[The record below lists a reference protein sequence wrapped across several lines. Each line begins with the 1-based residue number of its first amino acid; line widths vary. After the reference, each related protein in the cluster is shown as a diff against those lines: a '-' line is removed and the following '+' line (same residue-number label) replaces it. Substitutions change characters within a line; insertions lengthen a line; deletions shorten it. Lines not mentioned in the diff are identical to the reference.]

1 MIAPSAREL
10 APVLAAGGPIL
21 DGQPVDI
28 GIDPAARYPDV
39 CSHRLKLGLLLPAT
53 NCSMEHELWSLI
65 VRNQQTGLAGI
76 GIHTTNV
83 VTPSPRF
90 GNAEELAAYRD
101 QFLAGLAEAVPVAA
115 LAAPDHVIL
124 GMSIEHIVAGLAD
137 VRAPADAVAAAGQR
151 GVSAWDVAA
160 DQALK
165 RLNARRIALLTPF
178 DATGNAN
185 ATRMF
190 RELGYEVVASFGF
203 ACALARHIA
212 HIPDWAKEK
221 AIMQHLAP
229 PGAPVDA
236 IVQCGTN
243 MSMIQVAERLEPVI
257 GRPILGI
264 NAGLL
269 WHALRHNGITA
280 PISGGGMLLQHA

>member
-1 MIAPSAREL
+1 MTALADREP
-10 APVLAAGGPIL
+10 APVLAASGPVL
-21 DGQPVDI
+21 NGQPI
-28 GIDPAARYPDV
+28 AFGLDPAGRYPDV
-39 CSHRLKLGLLLPAT
+39 RSHRLKLALLLPAT
-53 NCSMEHELWSLI
+53 NCSMEDELWTLL
-65 VRNQQTGLAGI
+65 VRNRDAGLAGV
-76 GIHTTNV
+76 GIHTTDV
-83 VTPSPRF
+83 VTPAPRF
-90 GNAEELAAYRD
+90 GTPEELAQYRD
-101 QFLAGLAEAVPVAA
+101 QFLTGLAEALPVAA
-115 LAAPDHVIL
+115 LAAPDHYIL
-124 GMSIEHIVAGLAD
+124 GMSIEHIVAGLD
-137 VRAPADAVAAAGQR
+137 GVRAPAAAVATSGER
-151 GVSAWDVAA
+151 PVSSWDVAA
-160 DQALK
+160 DRALK
-165 RLNARRIALLTPF
+165 AVNARRIALITPF

-185 ATRMF
+185 ATQMF
-190 RELGYEVVASFGF
+190 SELGYEVVASFGF

-229 PGAPVDA
+229 PGAAVDA